1 MSFRSSSTLSRRM
14 FAVLSLAALVTA
26 STGLRA
32 YGQTPATPAPPAQ
45 TPPAGRAGQTPPPA
59 GQAPAAPGTPQPVLP
74 MTSDAGL
81 ILFTVRAEYE
91 APDPAD
97 ATKKIKVNGAADFEA
112 FMAKVKEALEKSTK
126 PEHKQMAAGWKL
138 YKGLEGAEPGKVLYV
153 AVVDPTLKGTDY
165 DPLKIV
171 REIFPTEAATLV
183 PKMVAA
189 VEGVN
194 KLNLQNLMKM
204 GGGN

>member
-1 MSFRSSSTLSRRM
+1 MSFRPSSTLSRRM
-14 FAVLSLAALVTA
+14 FAVLSLTAVVTA

-32 YGQTPATPAPPAQ
+32 YGQTPAPPAQ

-59 GQAPAAPGTPQPVLP
+59 GQPPAAPAAPQPVLP

-81 ILFTVRAEYE
+81 ILFTVK
-91 APDPAD
+91 AD
-97 ATKKIKVNGAADFEA
+97 GAADFEM

-153 AVVDPTLKGTDY
+153 SVVDPTLKGTDY
-165 DPLKIV
+165 DPLRIV

-183 PKMVAA
+183 PKMIAA

>member
-1 MSFRSSSTLSRRM
+1 MSFRSSSTLSRRT
-14 FAVLSLAALVTA
+14 FAVLSLATLIAA

-32 YGQTPATPAPPAQ
+32 YGQTPATPAPPSQ
-45 TPPAGRAGQTPPPA
+45 TPPPAGRAGQPPPPPPA
-59 GQAPAAPGTPQPVLP
+59 GQAPAAPQPVLP

-81 ILFTVRAEYE
+81 ILFTVKAE
-91 APDPAD
+91 
-97 ATKKIKVNGAADFEA
+97 GAADFEM
-112 FMAKVKEALEKSTK
+112 FMAKVKEALDKSTK

-171 REIFPTEAATLV
+171 REIFPTEAPTLV
-183 PKMVAA
+183 PKMIAA